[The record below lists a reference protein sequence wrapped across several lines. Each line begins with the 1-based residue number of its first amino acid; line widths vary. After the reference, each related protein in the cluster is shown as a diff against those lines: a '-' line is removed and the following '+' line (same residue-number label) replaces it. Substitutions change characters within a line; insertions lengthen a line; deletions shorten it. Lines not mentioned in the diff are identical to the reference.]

1 MKKITTL
8 GLLATLFCW
17 ACEKTEL
24 PPNVTEPTV
33 FSVTDSLNKIAL
45 TAGLD
50 KIYLYT
56 DVEQDAA
63 QVLVFSGTFAEEG
76 CVPVGA
82 CRGSMR
88 FEFRNLNPDVSVFP
102 EEVFRE
108 GEREYADLSS
118 AGVDTIYR
126 TVFNGPDGYASY
138 RWVIDS
144 VNKVQG
150 KSVVHD
156 FQSTHPVRVALS
168 MSDGS
173 FPTEI
178 SRKVSVSG
186 KEMFPAVRIR
196 FEKAPSDSAYLI
208 TALTSGPLPVIQYEW
223 FPDTATVSP
232 EYLTPALQ
240 NRYSLIVTDEPG
252 NTASVRV
259 DSAFGITTFFQSPD
273 FTYIVQPIVMGNPLQ
288 LGQVA
293 IQWVDAQGTVWRS
306 DRAKQTQSAM
316 FQVLSNAPYEPNE
329 KGQKTYKMTV
339 RYRCLLY
346 NPTLQ
351 AREFEG
357 EAVIA
362 VAY

>member
-1 MKKITTL
+1 ML
-8 GLLATLFCW
+8 SLLAALFCS

-24 PPNVTEPTV
+24 PPDVTEPTV

-45 TAGLD
+45 TAGVG

-56 DVEQDAA
+56 DAERDAA

-88 FEFRNLNPDVSVFP
+88 FEFRNLNPDVTVFP

-126 TVFNGPDGYASY
+126 TVFNAPDGYASY

-156 FQSTHPVRVALS
+156 FQSTHPVRVVLS

-178 SRKVSVSG
+178 TRQVSISG
-186 KEMFPAVRIR
+186 KEPFPAVRLRI
-196 FEKAPSDSAYLI
+196 EKTSSDSIYLI
-208 TALTSGPLPVIQYEW
+208 GAVTAGSSVVQYQW
-223 FPDTATVSP
+223 WPDSTQSEAEYNTVG
-232 EYLTPALQ
+232 LK
-240 NRYSLIVTDEPG
+240 NRYAVAVTDALG
-252 NTASVRV
+252 NSASVLV
-259 DSAFGITTFFQSPD
+259 DSTFGVVDFFQSPD
-273 FTYIVQPIVMGNPLQ
+273 FNYIVQPIVMGNPLQ

-306 DRAKQTQSAM
+306 DRAKQSQGAQ
-316 FQVLSNAPYEPNE
+316 FQVLSNEPYETNE

-351 AREFEG
+351 AREFG
-357 EAVIA
+357 GTAVIA